1 MLYRLFHILHIL
13 HIFQIPA
20 KLITETE
27 VQHGN
32 SSRPSTNTH
41 GARSSSGKKSVKLL
55 SEDNSSSHYIM
66 GSETGV
72 KVPIPETVFNLFV
85 TVLEELSKGNAIQ
98 FVPINAEVTT
108 IEAAEIIGV
117 SRPFLVKLL
126 NEGKIPYRMVGRHRR
141 ILFKDL
147 MQYYEKSKKS
157 QLKGIAEMTAED
169 DAAGLTF
176 RE

>member
-1 MLYRLFHILHIL
+1 MATILDRPL
-13 HIFQIPA
+13 IPTEPEVAQA
-20 KLITETE
+20 K
-27 VQHGN
+27 
-32 SSRPSTNTH
+32 
-41 GARSSSGKKSVKLL
+41 RSFKLL
-55 SEDNSSSHYIM
+55 SEDESSSHYIM

-72 KVPIPETVFNLFV
+72 KVPVPESVFNLFV
-85 TVLEELSKGNAIQ
+85 TVLEELSKGSAIQ
-98 FVPINAEVTT
+98 LVPINAEVTT

-147 MQYYEKSKKS
+147 MEYDERSKQS
-157 QLKGIAEMTAED
+157 LLKVLAEMTAED

-176 RE
+176 KE

>member
-1 MLYRLFHILHIL
+1 MATVLDRPL
-13 HIFQIPA
+13 IPTEPEVAQA
-20 KLITETE
+20 K
-27 VQHGN
+27 
-32 SSRPSTNTH
+32 
-41 GARSSSGKKSVKLL
+41 RSFKLL
-55 SEDNSSSHYIM
+55 SEDKSSSHYIM

-72 KVPIPETVFNLFV
+72 NVLIPESVFNLFV

-98 FVPINAEVTT
+98 LVPINAEVTT

-147 MQYYEKSKKS
+147 MDYDEKSKRS
-157 QLKGIAEMTAED
+157 RLKMLAELTAED
-169 DAAGLTF
+169 DADGLSF

>member
-1 MLYRLFHILHIL
+1 MATVLDRPL
-13 HIFQIPA
+13 IPTKPEVAQA
-20 KLITETE
+20 K
-27 VQHGN
+27 
-32 SSRPSTNTH
+32 
-41 GARSSSGKKSVKLL
+41 RSFKLL
-55 SEDNSSSHYIM
+55 SEDNSSSHFIM

-72 KVPIPETVFNLFV
+72 KVPISESVFNLFV

-98 FVPINAEVTT
+98 LVPINAEVTT
-108 IEAAEIIGV
+108 IEAAEIVGV

-147 MQYYEKSKKS
+147 MEYYEKSKKS
-157 QLKGIAEMTAED
+157 QLKAIAEMTAED

>member
-1 MLYRLFHILHIL
+1 
-13 HIFQIPA
+13 
-20 KLITETE
+20 
-27 VQHGN
+27 
-32 SSRPSTNTH
+32 
-41 GARSSSGKKSVKLL
+41 
-55 SEDNSSSHYIM
+55 M

-72 KVPIPETVFNLFV
+72 KVPIPESVFNLFV

-98 FVPINAEVTT
+98 LVPINAEVTT

-126 NEGKIPYRMVGRHRR
+126 DQGKIPYRMVGRHRR

-147 MQYYEKSKKS
+147 MEYYEKSKKS
-157 QLKGIAEMTAED
+157 QLNAIAEMTAED

-176 RE
+176 ME